1 MDRKSEIAMSTK
13 KQRTSIEMNPF
24 PEDDWDLVLLDLK

>member
-1 MDRKSEIAMSTK
+1 MSTK

-24 PEDDWDLVLLDLK
+24 SEDDWDLVLLHLKS